1 MDTQRT
7 HRILIDRATAQDLER
22 LLRIEEESFSG
33 PWTRKMF
40 EVELEGNPFSY
51 LFAARSIYDGEASGG
66 IVGYVCF
73 WVVFNEVR
81 VMTLAV
87 EPSVRRQGIASE
99 LVQFMLTFG
108 RAQGAVRAILEV
120 RASNLAARGLY
131 EQMGFRQTA
140 VRTKYYANPTEDAIL
155 MEMNPLEIKLT
166 ANS

>member
-7 HRILIDRATAQDLER
+7 HRILIDRATAQDLVR

>member
-1 MDTQRT
+1 MNTQRT
-7 HRILIDRATAQDLER
+7 HRILIERATAQDLER
-22 LLRIEEESFSG
+22 LLRIEQESFSG
-33 PWTRKMF
+33 PWTRRMF

-51 LFAARSIYDGEASGG
+51 LFAARSIYDGEAPGD

-140 VRTKYYANPTEDAIL
+140 VRTKYYANPIEDAIL

>member
-1 MDTQRT
+1 
-7 HRILIDRATAQDLER
+7 
-22 LLRIEEESFSG
+22 
-33 PWTRKMF
+33 MF

-120 RASNLAARGLY
+120 RASNLAERGLY

-140 VRTKYYANPTEDAIL
+140 VRTKYYANPIEDAIL

>member
-7 HRILIDRATAQDLER
+7 HRILIDRATAPDLER

-51 LFAARSIYDGEASGG
+51 LFAARSIYDGEATGD

-73 WVVFNEVR
+73 WVVFDEVR

-87 EPSVRRQGIASE
+87 EPSVRRQGIASD
-99 LVQFMLTFG
+99 LVRFMLAFG
-108 RAQGAVRAILEV
+108 RARGAGRAILEV

-131 EQMGFRQTA
+131 EQMGVRQTA

-155 MEMNPLEIKLT
+155 MEMNPLNGI
-166 ANS
+166 S

>member
-155 MEMNPLEIKLT
+155 MEMNPLEVKLT
-166 ANS
+166 ATS

>member
-1 MDTQRT
+1 MNTQRT
-7 HRILIDRATAQDLER
+7 HRILIERATAQDLER
-22 LLRIEEESFSG
+22 LLRIEQESFSG

-51 LFAARSIYDGEASGG
+51 LFAARSIYDGEASGD

-73 WVVFNEVR
+73 WVVFDEVR

-99 LVQFMLTFG
+99 LVQFMLTFA

-155 MEMNPLEIKLT
+155 MEMNPLVIELT